1 MATGGISLNQQIKM
15 VASKLSHFKTWV
27 RTNLVTNTYLTD
39 NFVTKAF
46 ANSNLVLSTNTDQT
60 LDGEYTFTNPPV
72 LSGSRIE
79 TDSIPFTALSGW
91 AEYTPETLP
100 EYFHTKIPFSVIAKP
115 LYVHLGSQTTL
126 PDFSIL
132 TCGYFINFIIEGII
146 TDVTIPDTIQSGQDV
161 RLFNTCSVP
170 VNVICPFQAF
180 NQFYSPNGTNVFV
193 ILPKSVFEF
202 TVIQITTGEKY
213 IFVK

>member
-1 MATGGISLNQQIKM
+1 MSTGGFTLNQHIRE
-15 VASKLSHFKTWV
+15 VAAKLTRFKTWV
-27 RTNLVTNTYLTD
+27 RANLVTNTFLSD

-46 ANSNLVLSTNTDQT
+46 ANSNFVFSTNVEQA
-60 LDGEYTFTNPPV
+60 LDGEYTFNNPPV
-72 LSGSRIE
+72 LSGSRIVS
-79 TDSIPFTALSGW
+79 DSIPFTALSGW

-100 EYFHTKIPFSVIAKP
+100 DYFNTKIPFPVIGKP
-115 LYVHLGSQTTL
+115 LYIHLGSQTTL

-132 TCGYFINFIIEGII
+132 TSGYFINFIIEGII

-161 RLFNTCSVP
+161 RLFNTCSTS
-170 VNVICPFQAF
+170 VNIICPFQAF
-180 NQFYSPNGTNVFV
+180 NPFYSPNGTNVFV

>member
-1 MATGGISLNQQIKM
+1 MSTGGFTLNQHIKE
-15 VASKLSHFKTWV
+15 VAARLTRFKTWV

-46 ANSNLVLSTNTDQT
+46 ADSNFVFSTNLEQA
-60 LDGEYTFTNPPV
+60 LDGEYTFKNPPV

-79 TDSIPFTALSGW
+79 SDSIPFTALSGW

-100 EYFHTKIPFSVIAKP
+100 DYFHTKIPFPVIAKP
-115 LYVHLGSQTTL
+115 LYFHLGSQTTL

-132 TCGYFINFIIEGII
+132 TSGYFINFIIEGII

-161 RLFNTCSVP
+161 RLFNTCNTP
-170 VNVICPFQAF
+170 VNVRCPFPAF
-180 NQFYSPNGTNVFV
+180 NPFYSPNGTFLFV

-202 TVIQITTGEKY
+202 TVVQITTGEKC